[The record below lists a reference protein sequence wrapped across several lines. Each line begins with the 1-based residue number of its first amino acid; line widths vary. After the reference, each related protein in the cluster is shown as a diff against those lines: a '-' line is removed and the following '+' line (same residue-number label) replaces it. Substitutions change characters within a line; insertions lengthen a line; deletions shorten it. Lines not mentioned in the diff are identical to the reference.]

1 MAILKEFSCKA
12 HGSFE
17 AWVQQDETPKCPK
30 GCSKRFVTREYLTPP
45 SINGA
50 VVGTLDQMQKDIAKD
65 FNLSNLKVSEK
76 DGTSVMENLRK
87 GEKPQDFAPFW
98 ATNPDPK
105 KMLGDFKPTD
115 VLKPDTLPSVG
126 KSTQIQGRYDAPLPE
141 V

>member
-76 DGTSVMENLRK
+76 DGASVMDNLRK

-98 ATNPDPK
+98 AKDANPA

-126 KSTQIQGRYDAPLPE
+126 KQTQIQGRYDAPLPE